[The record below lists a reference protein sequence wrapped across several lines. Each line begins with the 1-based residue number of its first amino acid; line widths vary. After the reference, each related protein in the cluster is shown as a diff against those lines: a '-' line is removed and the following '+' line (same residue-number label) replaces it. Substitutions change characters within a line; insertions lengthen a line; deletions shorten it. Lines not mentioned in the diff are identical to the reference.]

1 MSLKTMTRP
10 FVSSVGKLRAFLA
23 FCVFTIW
30 RLFDR
35 SDLLI
40 LVGLGMLWYG
50 LSLYS
55 LSLSYSVVGS
65 IIFLLGIFGP
75 ILGGKN

>member
-1 MSLKTMTRP
+1 MSLKEMTRP

-35 SDLLI
+35 RDLLI
-40 LVGLGMLWYG
+40 VIGLGMLWYG

-55 LSLSYSVVGS
+55 LSLAYS
-65 IIFLLGIFGP
+65 IIGGIIFVLGIFGP
-75 ILGGKN
+75 VLGGKD